1 MKKMKCCQYRTQ
13 NQNLSGYCGSGAG
26 RTMDNLIAV
35 DVDSPDVDTGQAAR
49 RGHHDVDL
57 VPGADGK
64 VQHAVH
70 YCYKGKMKV

>member
-1 MKKMKCCQYRTQ
+1 
-13 NQNLSGYCGSGAG
+13 
-26 RTMDNLIAV
+26 MDNLIAV
-35 DVDSPDVDTGQAAR
+35 DVDSPDVDAGKAAG

-64 VQHAVH
+64 VWHAVH